1 MTLSRTLSLPP
12 GRFLQRGLLLCAL
25 LMPLGACSGDGVL
38 GTGIGGGSSTSSG
51 SSAGGTLSTARNFLL
66 YGGATVPPAVAK
78 PGEREVNCPKVN
90 VLEGTAGMRVGTTT
104 GGASEVAYQASLGE
118 TARECKVEGNTVVIK
133 VGVEGRLLIGT
144 IGKPGTY
151 TVPLRIVVK
160 REKAVIYSKLVRL
173 SATIAPNETQAGF
186 THIEEGIVLPLTE
199 NDPAEEY
206 DLLVG
211 FDPNGKDLNAKT
223 EPRKGRRHKG

>member
-1 MTLSRTLSLPP
+1 MTLSRTFSLPP
-12 GRFLQRGLLLCAL
+12 GRFPQRGLLLCAL

-51 SSAGGTLSTARNFLL
+51 SSGGGTLSTARNYLL
-66 YGGATVPPAVAK
+66 YGGATVPAPPAAK

-173 SATIAPNETQAGF
+173 SANDRAERDAGGL
-186 THIEEGIVLPLTE
+186 HPH
-199 NDPAEEY
+199 
-206 DLLVG
+206 
-211 FDPNGKDLNAKT
+211 
-223 EPRKGRRHKG
+223 RRRHRPASDGE